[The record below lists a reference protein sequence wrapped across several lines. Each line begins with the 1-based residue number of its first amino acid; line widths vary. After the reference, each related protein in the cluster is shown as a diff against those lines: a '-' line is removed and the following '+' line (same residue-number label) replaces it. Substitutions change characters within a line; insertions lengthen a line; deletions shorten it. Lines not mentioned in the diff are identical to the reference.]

1 MMNKRTGGENFMN
14 NPSTSYPDRRYP
26 VGIQTFSEII
36 EKGYVYIDKTDLM
49 WRMQQMSKYIFLS
62 RPRRFGKSLLTTTLC
77 SFFEGRRDLFE
88 GLKVMELEKE
98 WKQYPVLHI
107 DVSMAKAQENEEL
120 LSNALFRQLE
130 PYTEIYGAKASELTP
145 GAVFSG
151 LIRRAYEQ
159 TGSQVVVVIDE
170 YDAPL
175 LEVLHENER
184 LDGYRRVMQEFY
196 QCLKANEAMIRFC
209 FITGIT
215 KFSQLSIFST
225 LNNITNISLD
235 PQFAAI
241 CGITGEEID
250 TQMQPDVE
258 RLAAEY
264 ECSPQQMR
272 EMLREAYD
280 GYRFSRKSPDIYNP
294 FSLMKAFNQL
304 RLNNWWFE
312 SGTPSYL
319 IRQMR
324 RFRTDITKLDGLE
337 APASAFDQPTEN
349 MLDALPLLY
358 QSGYMTIKDY
368 DFYTQ
373 SYTLGIP
380 NKEVRVGFTEGLLP
394 IVTGVRGS
402 DVQMG
407 FAARFWK
414 ALRADDT
421 DLALRELQAYLEELP
436 YVEGFKKKLE
446 EVSTAEGF
454 YEWSFYLIFSM
465 LNVYVQTQVK
475 CARGKADMVV
485 FMPDAIYV
493 MELKINGT
501 AQDALDQINDRG
513 YALRYA
519 TDGRRIVK
527 AGIGFSVEKRAMTG
541 YIIEN

>member
-1 MMNKRTGGENFMN
+1 MN
-14 NPSTSYPDRRYP
+14 NPIPARRYP
-26 VGIQTFSEII
+26 VGIQTFSRII
-36 EKGYVYIDKTDLM
+36 SEGYVYIDKTDLM
-49 WRMQQMSKYIFLS
+49 WKLTKISPFVFLS

-88 GLKVMELEKE
+88 GLKVMELERE

-107 DVSMAKAQENEEL
+107 DVSMAKGQDNVEMLRHAL
-120 LSNALFRQLE
+120 LLQLK
-130 PYTEIYGAKASELTP
+130 PLTSKYGSSPDELTP
-145 GAVFSG
+145 GSVFSG

-159 TGSQVVVVIDE
+159 TGEQVVVVVDE

-175 LEVLHENER
+175 LDVLHEDEQ
-184 LDGYRRVMQEFY
+184 LAGYRLVMQEFY
-196 QCLKANEAMIRFC
+196 QCLKAREAMIRFC

-225 LNNITNISLD
+225 LNNITNLSLHPD
-235 PQFAAI
+235 FAAI

-250 TQMQPDVE
+250 TQMRPDVE
-258 RLAAEY
+258 RLAERY
-264 ECSPQQMR
+264 KCSPETMR
-272 EMLREAYD
+272 EMLRETYD
-280 GYRFSRKSPDIYNP
+280 GYHFSEESPDIYNP
-294 FSLMKAFNQL
+294 FSLMKAFNER
-304 RLNNWWFE
+304 RLNHYWFE

-319 IRQMR
+319 LRQLQR
-324 RFRTDITKLDGLE
+324 YRTDITKMDDIVV
-337 APASAFDQPTEN
+337 PSDAFDQPTEN

-358 QSGYMTIKDY
+358 QSGYLTIKDY
-368 DFYTQ
+368 DPIDQ
-373 SYTLGIP
+373 GYTLGIP
-380 NKEVRVGFTEGLLP
+380 NKEVRVGFTKGLLP
-394 IVTGVRGS
+394 LVTGVNGP

-407 FAARFWK
+407 FAARSWR
-414 ALRADDT
+414 ALRQSDT
-421 DLALRELQAYLEELP
+421 DLALRALQAYLEGLP

-446 EVSTAEGF
+446 EVVTAEGF

-475 CARGKADMVV
+475 CARGRADMVV

-501 AQDALDQINDRG
+501 AEDALRQINDRG

-527 AGIGFSVEKRAMTG
+527 AGIGFSVEQRAMTG
-541 YIIEN
+541 YIIEEDTPHQQS

>member
-1 MMNKRTGGENFMN
+1 MTHPN
-14 NPSTSYPDRRYP
+14 NPYSNERRYP
-26 VGIQTFSEII
+26 VGIQTFSRLRE
-36 EKGYVYIDKTDLM
+36 EGYVYIDKTDLI
-49 WRMQQMSKYIFLS
+49 WRMTKVSPYIFLS

-77 SFFEGRRDLFE
+77 SFFEGRRDLFD

-98 WKQYPVLHI
+98 WKQYPVFHI
-107 DVSMAKAQENEEL
+107 DVSMAKGKPDEESLRRAL
-120 LSNALFRQLE
+120 LLQVK
-130 PYTEIYGAKASELTP
+130 PYAKLYGSDPAETFP
-145 GAVFSG
+145 GEVFSG

-175 LEVLHENER
+175 LDVLHEDEQLN
-184 LDGYRRVMQEFY
+184 GFRRVMQEFY
-196 QCLKANEAMIRFC
+196 QCLKANEAMVRFC

-225 LNNITNISLD
+225 LNNITNISLL

-250 TQMQPDVE
+250 TQMKPDVE
-258 RLAAEY
+258 MLAERY
-264 ECSPQQMR
+264 KCTPLKMR
-272 EMLREAYD
+272 EMLRETYD
-280 GYRFSRKSPDIYNP
+280 GYHFAEESPDIYNP
-294 FSLMKAFNQL
+294 FSLMKAFNEK
-304 RLNNWWFE
+304 RLNHFWFE

-319 IRQMR
+319 IQQMR
-324 RFRTDITKLDGLE
+324 RFRTDITKLDDLE
-337 APASAFDQPTEN
+337 VPSSAFDQPTEN
-349 MLDALPLLY
+349 MRNALPLLY

-368 DFYTQ
+368 DPQGEMF
-373 SYTLGIP
+373 TLGLP

-394 IVTGVRGS
+394 TISGIEGS
-402 DVQMG
+402 DVQAG
-407 FAARFWK
+407 FAVRFWR
-414 ALRADDT
+414 ALRANDT
-421 DLALRELQAYLEELP
+421 NLALEELKAYLEGLP

-446 EVSTAEGF
+446 EVATAEGF

-475 CARGKADMVV
+475 CARGKTDMVV
-485 FMPDAIYV
+485 FMPDTIYV

-501 AQDALDQINDRG
+501 AQDALNQINDKG

-527 AGIGFSVEKRAMTG
+527 VGIGFSVEKRTMTE
-541 YIIEN
+541 YIIED

>member
-1 MMNKRTGGENFMN
+1 MAYTN
-14 NPSTSYPDRRYP
+14 NPYPDERRYP

-36 EKGYVYIDKTDLM
+36 NNGYVYIDKTDLM
-49 WRMQQMSKYIFLS
+49 WRMTRLSKYIFLS

-88 GLKVMELEKE
+88 GLKVMDLEKE
-98 WKQYPVLHI
+98 WKKYPVLHI
-107 DVSMAKAQENEEL
+107 DVSMAKAQENEKEL
-120 LSNALFRQLE
+120 RGALLLQLK
-130 PYTEIYGAKASELTP
+130 PYLKKYGDDPSETTP
-145 GAVFSG
+145 GKVFNG
-151 LIRRAYEQ
+151 LIRRAYEK

-175 LEVLHENER
+175 LEVLHEDER

-225 LNNITNISLD
+225 LNNITNISLHPD
-235 PQFAAI
+235 FAAI

-258 RLAAEY
+258 RLAKEY
-264 ECSPQQMR
+264 EVSSREMR
-272 EMLREAYD
+272 EMLRETYD

-294 FSLMKAFNQL
+294 FSLMKAFNECEL
-304 RLNNWWFE
+304 RNFWFE

-324 RFRTDITKLDGLE
+324 RFRTDITRLDGLE
-337 APASAFDQPTEN
+337 APATAFDQPTEN
-349 MLDALPLLY
+349 MRNALPLLY

-394 IVTGVRGS
+394 IISGIEGS

-485 FMPDAIYV
+485 FMPDTIYV

-527 AGIGFSVEKRAMTG
+527 ACIGFSVEKRAMTD
-541 YIIEN
+541 YIIED

>member
-1 MMNKRTGGENFMN
+1 MTH
-14 NPSTSYPDRRYP
+14 PSNLYPDERRYP
-26 VGIQTFSEII
+26 VGIQTFSRLRE
-36 EKGYVYIDKTDLM
+36 EGYVYIDKTDLM
-49 WRMQQMSKYIFLS
+49 WRMTKVSPFIFLS

-98 WKQYPVLHI
+98 WLSYPVLHV
-107 DVSMAKAQENEEL
+107 DVSMAKGRENTAEL
-120 LSNALFRQLE
+120 RKALMFQME
-130 PYTEIYGAKASELTP
+130 PYCEKYAMSQTSATP
-145 GAVFSG
+145 GEVFSG

-159 TGSQVVVVIDE
+159 TGRQVVVVIDE

-175 LEVLHENER
+175 LEVLHEEE
-184 LDGYRRVMQEFY
+184 LLGGYRRVMQEFY

-225 LNNITNISLD
+225 LNNITNVSLD
-235 PQFAAI
+235 PEFAAI

-250 TQMQPDVE
+250 TQMRPDVE
-258 RLAAEY
+258 RLATEY
-264 ECSPQQMR
+264 ECAPDEMR
-272 EMLREAYD
+272 QMLRDTYD
-280 GYRFSRKSPDIYNP
+280 GYHFAGKSPDIYNP
-294 FSLMKAFNQL
+294 FSLMKAFNQR
-304 RLNNWWFE
+304 RLDNWWFE

-319 IRQMR
+319 LRQMR
-324 RFRTDITKLDGLE
+324 RYRTDITKLDDLQV
-337 APASAFDQPTEN
+337 PSSAFDQPTEN
-349 MLDALPLLY
+349 MMDALPLLY

-368 DFYTQ
+368 NFR
-373 SYTLGIP
+373 SRMYTLGIP
-380 NKEVRVGFTEGLLP
+380 NMEVRVGFTEGLLP
-394 IVTGVRGS
+394 TVTGMRGS
-402 DVQMG
+402 DVQRG
-407 FAARFWK
+407 FAVRFWD
-414 ALRADDT
+414 ALCTGDA

-446 EVSTAEGF
+446 EVSAAEGF

-475 CARGKADMVV
+475 CARGRADMVV

-501 AQDALDQINDRG
+501 AQDALDQINDKG

-527 AGIGFSVEKRAMTG
+527 AGIGFSVEKRAMTD
-541 YIIEN
+541 YIIED

>member
-1 MMNKRTGGENFMN
+1 ME
-14 NPSTSYPDRRYP
+14 RRYP

-36 EKGYVYIDKTDLM
+36 KGGYVYIDKTDLM
-49 WRMQQMSKYIFLS
+49 WRMQRMSKYIFLG

-77 SFFEGRRDLFE
+77 SFFRGERELFE

-98 WKQYPVLHI
+98 WKRYPVLHI
-107 DVSMAKAQENEEL
+107 DVSMAKGQKNEDL
-120 LSNALFRQLE
+120 LANALFRQLE
-130 PYTEIYGAKASELTP
+130 PYTEIYGTKESELTP

-159 TGSQVVVVIDE
+159 TGEQVVVVIDE

-175 LEVLHENER
+175 LDVLHEEE
-184 LDGYRRVMQEFY
+184 LLPVFRRVMQEFY

-225 LNNITNISLD
+225 LNNISNISLD

-258 RLAAEY
+258 RLAREY
-264 ECSPQQMR
+264 EVTPAEMR
-272 EMLREAYD
+272 QMLRDTYD
-280 GYRFSRKSPDIYNP
+280 GYRFSEESPDIYNP
-294 FSLMKAFNQL
+294 FSLMKAFNHRRL
-304 RLNNWWFE
+304 RNFWFE

-319 IRQMR
+319 MRQMQ
-324 RFRTDITKLDGLE
+324 RFRTDITKLDDLLV
-337 APASAFDQPTEN
+337 PSSAFDQPTEN
-349 MLDALPLLY
+349 MHDALPLLY
-358 QSGYMTIKDY
+358 QSGYLTIKDY
-368 DFYTQ
+368 DRLGEA
-373 SYTLGIP
+373 YTLGIP

-394 IVTGVRGS
+394 AVTGVGGG
-402 DVQMG
+402 DVQIG
-407 FAARFWK
+407 FAMKFWR
-414 ALRADDT
+414 ALRANDT
-421 DLALRELQAYLEELP
+421 HLALEELKAYLESLP

-446 EVSTAEGF
+446 EVAVAEGF

-475 CARGKADMVV
+475 CARGRADMVV

-493 MELKINGT
+493 MELKLNGT
-501 AQDALDQINDRG
+501 AQDALDQIRDKG
-513 YALRYA
+513 YAARYA

-527 AGIGFSVEKRAMTG
+527 VGMGFSVEKRALTD
-541 YIIEN
+541 YIIEE